1 MLHFEMRVEGEITMD
16 LSWQELYRAAL
27 LEVQP
32 EQLRRRI
39 DAAEKAIYERSEE
52 LRQPGNQVNEE
63 RAAMADALRALR
75 VLAQSECQ
83 AGHLRLAEVEVDKG
97 RVTS

>member
-1 MLHFEMRVEGEITMD
+1 MN

-39 DAAEKAIYERSEE
+39 DAAEKAIFQRSEE
-52 LRQPGNQVNEE
+52 LRQASNQVNEE
-63 RAAMADALRALR
+63 QAAMADALRALR

-83 AGHLRLAEVEVDKG
+83 PVHLRLPEVELAKG

>member
-1 MLHFEMRVEGEITMD
+1 MLHFEMHLEGGTTMK

-27 LEVQP
+27 LEVQS
-32 EQLRRRI
+32 EQLRQRI
-39 DAAEKAIYERSEE
+39 DDAEKAIYERNEE
-52 LRQPGNQVNEE
+52 LRQANQFNEE
-63 RAAMADALRALR
+63 QGALADALRALR

-83 AGHLRLAEVEVDKG
+83 AGHLRLAEVELDRG

>member
-1 MLHFEMRVEGEITMD
+1 MN

-27 LEVQP
+27 LEVDP
-32 EQLRRRI
+32 EQLRQRI
-39 DAAEKAIYERSEE
+39 DDAEKAIHERSEE
-52 LRQPGNQVNEE
+52 LRQAGDQVNEE
-63 RAAMADALRALR
+63 QGAMADALRALR

-83 AGHLRLAEVEVDKG
+83 AGHLRLVEVEVDKG

>member
-1 MLHFEMRVEGEITMD
+1 MQAEGGITMD

-32 EQLRRRI
+32 EQLRQRI

-52 LRQPGNQVNEE
+52 LRQADNPVNQEQ
-63 RAAMADALRALR
+63 AAMADALRALR

-83 AGHLRLAEVEVDKG
+83 AGNLRLLEVGVDKG

>member
-1 MLHFEMRVEGEITMD
+1 MLHFEMQVEGGITMD

-32 EQLRRRI
+32 EQLRQRI
-39 DAAEKAIYERSEE
+39 DAAEKAIFERSEE
-52 LRQPGNQVNEE
+52 LRQAGNQGNKEQ
-63 RAAMADALRALR
+63 AAMADALRALR

-83 AGHLRLAEVEVDKG
+83 AGHLRLPEVELAKG

>member
-1 MLHFEMRVEGEITMD
+1 MNFW
-16 LSWQELYRAAL
+16 WQESYRAAL
-27 LEVQP
+27 LEVDP

-39 DAAEKAIYERSEE
+39 DAAEKAIYKRSEE
-52 LRQPGNQVNEE
+52 LRQADHQVNEE
-63 RAAMADALRALR
+63 QGAMADALRALR

-83 AGHLRLAEVEVDKG
+83 TGPLAEVELGKD

>member
-1 MLHFEMRVEGEITMD
+1 MN
-16 LSWQELYRAAL
+16 LSWREVYRSAL
-27 LEVQP
+27 LEVDP

-39 DAAEKAIYERSEE
+39 DDAEKAIHERNEE
-52 LRQPGNQVNEE
+52 LRQANQFNEE
-63 RAAMADALRALR
+63 QGALADALRALR

-83 AGHLRLAEVEVDKG
+83 TGHLRVPELELAKG